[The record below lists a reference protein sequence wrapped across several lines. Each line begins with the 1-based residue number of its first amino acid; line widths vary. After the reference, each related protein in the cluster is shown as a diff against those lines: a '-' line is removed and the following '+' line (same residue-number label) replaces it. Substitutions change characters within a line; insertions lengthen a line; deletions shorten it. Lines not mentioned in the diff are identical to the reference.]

1 MTDPPRSRP
10 VAGAALLRGH
20 VTDAITAAAWDEI
33 AESGYARM
41 SMEAVARRAGVG
53 KAAIY
58 RRWESKQSM
67 VEQIV
72 ADLTW
77 NAVPVPDTGTLRGDI
92 ACYVAAATEARS
104 DERTTRII
112 ADLGAEAT
120 RNPRLARAFYSA
132 LRQPRRDAG
141 VAMLRRAVERGELPA
156 DLDTELA
163 LDCLVGL
170 AHARP
175 QTLSAAGDLADPYP
189 QELLIDVI
197 LTALAACCR
206 EVPGPR

>member
-1 MTDPPRSRP
+1 MTDPTRSRP
-10 VAGAALLRGH
+10 AGAALLRGH

-33 AESGYARM
+33 AECGYSRM

-58 RRWESKQSM
+58 RRWGSKQAM
-67 VEQIV
+67 IEQIV

-77 NAVPVPDTGTLRGDI
+77 NAVPVPDTGSLRGDV
-92 ACYVAAATEARS
+92 ARYVADATEARN
-104 DERTTRII
+104 DERTTRIV

-120 RNPRLARAFYSA
+120 RNPRLAQAFYSA

-141 VAMLRRAVERGELPA
+141 AAMLRRAVDRGELPV
-156 DLDTELA
+156 DLDTHLA

-175 QTLSAAGDLADPYP
+175 QTLSAAGERVDPYS
-189 QELLIDVI
+189 QDRLVDVI
-197 LTALAACCR
+197 LTALAACSQ
-206 EVPGPR
+206 ESGL

>member
-1 MTDPPRSRP
+1 MTDSTHSRP
-10 VAGAALLRGH
+10 LAGAALLRGQ

-33 AESGYARM
+33 AEAGYSRM

-58 RRWESKQSM
+58 RRWASKQDM

-72 ADLTW
+72 SDLAW
-77 NAVPVPDTGTLRGDI
+77 NVVPVPDTGSLRGDV
-92 ACYVAAATEARS
+92 ARYVADATNARN
-104 DERTTRII
+104 DERTTRIV

-120 RNPRLARAFYSA
+120 RNPRLARVFYSA

-141 VAMLRRAVERGELPA
+141 AAMLRKAVERGELPA
-156 DLDTELA
+156 DLDAELA

-175 QTLSAAGDLADPYP
+175 QTLSAAGDLVDPYP
-189 QELLIDVI
+189 QDRLVGVI
-197 LTALAACCR
+197 LTALTACRAA
-206 EVPGPR
+206 PGL